1 MLFSRVRKSGHDG
14 ELRQA
19 HLAAC
24 GQGHYWVQVWR
35 GDRGYVGSSSLRYIS
50 QPRCR
55 RCVCILLRRP
65 YSGVLHPGHPS
76 ISRSEVCT
84 GWFSRSAP
92 SQVPAVL
99 LGMLGVDEDF
109 EGIGLGAALLRDAV
123 LNASKVAAIAGA
135 RALAVDPVDEARRR
149 FTAISDFVEFAIRD
163 EWRSS
168 CSVARPDR
176 AVKDNPR

>member
-1 MLFSRVRKSGHDG
+1 MRPRWPILSPLALRVLPFRSLTGSAPCSRSLCPRRPVLFSRVRKSGHDG

-65 YSGVLHPGHPS
+65 YSGVLHPGHPLDFT
-76 ISRSEVCT
+76 IRGVHGLVFEERAVT
-84 GWFSRSAP
+84 GP
-92 SQVPAVL
+92 C
-99 LGMLGVDEDF
+99 
-109 EGIGLGAALLRDAV
+109 GAAGD
-123 LNASKVAAIAGA
+123 
-135 RALAVDPVDEARRR
+135 ARRR
-149 FTAISDFVEFAIRD
+149 RGFRGHRIGCGPPAGRRLECLEGSGDCGCTG
-163 EWRSS
+163 S
-168 CSVARPDR
+168 CSRPSR
-176 AVKDNPR
+176 

>member
-1 MLFSRVRKSGHDG
+1 M
-14 ELRQA
+14 
-19 HLAAC
+19 
-24 GQGHYWVQVWR
+24 
-35 GDRGYVGSSSLRYIS
+35 
-50 QPRCR
+50 
-55 RCVCILLRRP
+55 
-65 YSGVLHPGHPS
+65 
-76 ISRSEVCT
+76 
-84 GWFSRSAP
+84 
-92 SQVPAVL
+92 L